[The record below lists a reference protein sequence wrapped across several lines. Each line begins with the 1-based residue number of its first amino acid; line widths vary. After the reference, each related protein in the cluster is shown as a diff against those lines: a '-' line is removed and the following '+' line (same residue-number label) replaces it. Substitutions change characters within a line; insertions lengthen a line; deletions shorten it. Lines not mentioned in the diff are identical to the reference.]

1 MLITIILIA
10 AVALGWPLVLR
21 GNASGRPSPPAGL
34 DRRMKWVER
43 HPGEAN
49 TGDIERMLTAGG
61 LCLEDVRKVSDKAF
75 RLGIKPFTMWMFIQT
90 YGARELAVAVAAEVS
105 HDELLEHLAE
115 GSLPNFAELEVF
127 AALNGLRAASH
138 DPADESRSR
147 RDRLPEM
154 EKPASGPSRTL
165 DDLDIHE
172 PGDWDG
178 VPDNL
183 TSFEVPS
190 DEPVADWDFGEEFGE
205 SGKKGFGDGRVA

>member
-1 MLITIILIA
+1 MLITIILIG
-10 AVALGWPLVLR
+10 AVALGWPLLLR
-21 GNASGRPSPPAGL
+21 GTGTSRPSPSSGP

-49 TGDIERMLTAGG
+49 SGDIERMLTVAG

-75 RLGIKPFTMWMFIQT
+75 RLGVKPFTMWMFIQT
-90 YGARELAVAVAAEVS
+90 YGARELAVAVAAEMT
-105 HDELLEHLAE
+105 HDELLVHLAD
-115 GSLPNFAELEVF
+115 GSTPNFAELEVF
-127 AALNGLRAASH
+127 AALNGLRAASEH
-138 DPADESRSR
+138 PATDSRTR
-147 RDRLPEM
+147 REPQPRTERPVT
-154 EKPASGPSRTL
+154 GRGRTL
-165 DDLDIHE
+165 DDLDIHD

-183 TSFEVPS
+183 ASFEVPS

>member
-21 GNASGRPSPPAGL
+21 GNASGRPGPTAGL
-34 DRRMKWVER
+34 DRRTKWVER

-49 TGDIERMLTAGG
+49 TGDIERVLTAQG

-75 RLGIKPFTMWMFIQT
+75 RLGIKPFTMWMFVQT

-138 DPADESRSR
+138 DPTGEARSR
-147 RDRLPEM
+147 RAPLPEM

-165 DDLDIHE
+165 DDLDIHD

-190 DEPVADWDFGEEFGE
+190 DEPVADWEFGEEFGE
-205 SGKKGFGDGRVA
+205 SGKKGFGNGQVA

>member
-1 MLITIILIA
+1 MLITIMLIA

-21 GNASGRPSPPAGL
+21 GSASARSVPSAGL
-34 DRRMKWVER
+34 DRRTKWVDR

-49 TGDIERMLTAGG
+49 SGDIERMLTTAG

-90 YGARELAVAVAAEVS
+90 YGARELALAVAAEVS
-105 HDELLEHLAE
+105 HDEILEHLAN

-138 DPADESRSR
+138 DPTGESRTR
-147 RDRLPEM
+147 REPLPEM
-154 EKPASGPSRTL
+154 DRPPTGPTRTL

-183 TSFEVPS
+183 ASFEVPS
-190 DEPVADWDFGEEFGE
+190 DEPVADWDFGREFGE